1 MCRNKGH
8 SGHGIGVFSDSQ
20 PHLTAWPLHH
30 CPVSGGLG
38 EKENSTQHKAL
49 CNCCKALHERSSSDT
64 NNSLKIITL
73 KANYSHKMHYHSP
86 AFSSKQET
94 IAEAQTLLTNSLGL
108 DSL

>member
-8 SGHGIGVFSDSQ
+8 SGPGIRVISVSQ

-49 CNCCKALHERSSSDT
+49 CNWCKGSHKRSSSDT

-73 KANYSHKMHYHSP
+73 KANYSHKTRKLS
-86 AFSSKQET
+86 
-94 IAEAQTLLTNSLGL
+94 AEAQALLTKSLGL
-108 DSL
+108 DSP